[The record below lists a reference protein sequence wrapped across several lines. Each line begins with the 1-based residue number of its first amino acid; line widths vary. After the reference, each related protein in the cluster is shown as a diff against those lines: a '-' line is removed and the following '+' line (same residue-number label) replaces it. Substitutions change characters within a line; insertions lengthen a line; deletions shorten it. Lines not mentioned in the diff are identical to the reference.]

1 MIRAIA
7 FATLSAAVVFSG
19 ASGAVAASK
28 KARESYASTASAP
41 VDPRDA
47 YQAKRKPGAFLTW
60 CDSDPSCN
68 GWAEWARE
76 VNAGKLKN

>member
-1 MIRAIA
+1 MGPA
-7 FATLSAAVVFSG
+7 L
-19 ASGAVAASK
+19 
-28 KARESYASTASAP
+28 ASAGTP

-47 YQAKRKPGAFLTW
+47 YLAKRKAGAFLTW

-68 GWAEWARE
+68 GWAEWARM